1 MQKSDDFRLEKCK
14 RKPIFGWK
22 NVIFPFIILIREIN
36 MLSRNITKDIQK
48 WYLNSSTG
56 LLIDG
61 ARQIGKTTII
71 EDFLVKNN
79 IDFIELNLLENKLA
93 LEAFNTTINA
103 KDLLFR
109 LSSLF
114 NKELIENRTV
124 IFIDE
129 IQEADDAITPIK
141 FLVQNT
147 KFRFIFSG
155 SLLGVK
161 MQDIQSVPVGFLTVL
176 QMYPMDFG
184 EFCKAVGVSDKTM
197 SYLNE
202 CFEKKKPIDEII
214 HKQMLNLFKTY
225 IIVGGMP
232 KAVSEFVKTN
242 DMTKVNRVLES
253 IDFGYR
259 QDITKYQKSNKL
271 LIQDIYNL
279 IPSELN
285 AQNKRFILKNLNE
298 KARFYQYETSFTWL
312 KNSGVGLFV
321 HNVDNPIYPLLASK
335 ERTLFKLFLCDVGL
349 LTYKLYNGN
358 QISILNGDSDLNNG
372 AVYEA
377 VVAQELKTH
386 GFELYYHNDKKRGEI
401 DFLIEKDNTVVPL
414 EVKSGKDYKRHSA
427 LAQLM
432 ANSAFHYREGIVLCN
447 GNLAVE
453 KKTIYL
459 PIYMIDFI
467 QNTKE
472 DGQRLVHLDISSLI

>member
-1 MQKSDDFRLEKCK
+1 
-14 RKPIFGWK
+14 
-22 NVIFPFIILIREIN
+22 
-36 MLSRNITKDIQK
+36 MLRALHFTISRITKNIQE
-48 WYLNSSTG
+48 WYQNSSTG
-56 LLIDG
+56 LLVDG

-71 EDFLVKNN
+71 KDFLVRNN

-93 LEAFNTTINA
+93 LEAFNTATNG

-109 LSSLF
+109 LSSLS
-114 NKELIENRTV
+114 NKELIENKTV

-147 KFRFIFSG
+147 KFKFIFSG

-161 MQDIQSVPVGFLTVL
+161 MQDIQSVPVGYLTVL
-176 QMYPMDFG
+176 QMYPMDFK
-184 EFCKAVGVSDKTM
+184 EFCKAVGVSDKTV

-202 CFEKKKPIDEII
+202 CFESKKPVDEII

-242 DMTKVNRVLES
+242 DMTKVNQVLEN

-259 QDITKYQKSNKL
+259 QDITKYQKDNKL

-285 AQNKRFILKNLNE
+285 AQNKRFILKSLNE

-358 QISILNGDSDLNNG
+358 QISILNGDSTLNYG
-372 AVYEA
+372 AVFEA
-377 VVAQELKTH
+377 VVAQELKAH
-386 GFELYYHNDKKRGEI
+386 GFELFYNSDKKRGEI
-401 DFLIEKDNTVVPL
+401 DFLIEKDNAVIPL

-427 LAQLM
+427 LSQLM
-432 ANSAFHYREGIVLCN
+432 ANNSFNYEEGFVLCN
-447 GNLAVE
+447 GNVE
-453 KKTIYL
+453 TEGKTIYL

-467 QNTKE
+467 QNTKNNE
-472 DGQRLVHLDISSLI
+472 PKLVHLDISSLI

>member
-1 MQKSDDFRLEKCK
+1 MQISSQFRLKKC
-14 RKPIFGWK
+14 
-22 NVIFPFIILIREIN
+22 NSYFIILTGERN
-36 MLSRNITKDIQK
+36 MLYRKITKDIQE
-48 WYLNSSTG
+48 WYQNSSTG
-56 LLIDG
+56 LLVDG

-71 EDFLVKNN
+71 KDFLVRNN

-93 LEAFNTTINA
+93 LEAFNTATNG

-109 LSSLF
+109 LSSLS
-114 NKELIENRTV
+114 NKELIENKTV

-147 KFRFIFSG
+147 KFKFIFSG

-161 MQDIQSVPVGFLTVL
+161 MQDIQSVPVGYLTVL
-176 QMYPMDFG
+176 QMYPMDFK
-184 EFCKAVGVSDKTM
+184 EFCKAVGVSDKTV

-202 CFEKKKPIDEII
+202 CFESKKPVDEII

-242 DMTKVNRVLES
+242 DMTKVNQVLEN

-259 QDITKYQKSNKL
+259 QDITKYQKDNKL

-285 AQNKRFILKNLNE
+285 AQNKRFILKSLNE

-321 HNVDNPIYPLLASK
+321 HNVDNPVYPLLASK

-358 QISILNGDSDLNNG
+358 QISILNGDSTLNYG
-372 AVYEA
+372 AVFEA
-377 VVAQELKTH
+377 VVAQELKAH
-386 GFELYYHNDKKRGEI
+386 GFELFYNSDKKRGEI
-401 DFLIEKDNTVVPL
+401 DFLIEKDNAVIPL

-427 LAQLM
+427 LSQLM
-432 ANSAFHYREGIVLCN
+432 ANNSFNYEEGFVLCN
-447 GNLAVE
+447 GNVE
-453 KKTIYL
+453 TEGKTIYL

-467 QNTKE
+467 QNAKNNE
-472 DGQRLVHLDISSLI
+472 PKLVHLDISSLI

>member
-1 MQKSDDFRLEKCK
+1 MLY
-14 RKPIFGWK
+14 RK
-22 NVIFPFIILIREIN
+22 
-36 MLSRNITKDIQK
+36 ITKDIQE
-48 WYLNSSTG
+48 WYQNSSTG

-71 EDFLVKNN
+71 EDFLIKND

-109 LSSLF
+109 LSSLS
-114 NKELIENRTV
+114 NKELMENKTV

-141 FLVQNT
+141 FLVRNT

-184 EFCKAVGVSDKTM
+184 EFCKAVGVSDKTL
-197 SYLNE
+197 SYLSE
-202 CFEKKKPIDEII
+202 CFDHKKPIDEII

-242 DMTKVNRVLES
+242 DMTKVNQVLES
-253 IDFGYR
+253 IDFGYG
-259 QDITKYQKSNKL
+259 QDITKYQKDNKL

-285 AQNKRFILKNLNE
+285 AQNKRFILKSLNE

-321 HNVDNPIYPLLASK
+321 HNVDNPVYPLLASK

-358 QISILNGDSDLNNG
+358 QVSILNGDSDLNHG

-377 VVAQELKTH
+377 VVAQELKAH
-386 GFELYYHNDKKRGEI
+386 GFELFYNNDKKRGEI
-401 DFLIEKDNTVVPL
+401 DFLIEKDNRVIPL

-427 LAQLM
+427 LSQLM
-432 ANSAFHYREGIVLCN
+432 ANDDFGYREGIVLCN
-447 GNLAVE
+447 GNLATE
-453 KKTIYL
+453 NKAIYL

-467 QNTKE
+467 QNTKKE
-472 DGQRLVHLDISSLI
+472 GKRLVHLDISSLI

>member
-1 MQKSDDFRLEKCK
+1 MQKLTESLLEKCS
-14 RKPIFGWK
+14 
-22 NVIFPFIILIREIN
+22 NYLIILSRVTD
-36 MLSRNITKDIQK
+36 MLYRKLTKDIQD
-48 WYLNSSTG
+48 WYQNSSTG

-71 EDFLVKNN
+71 REFLVNNN
-79 IDFIELNLLENKLA
+79 IRFIELNLLENKLA
-93 LEAFNTTINA
+93 LEAFNTATTE

-109 LSSLF
+109 LSSLS
-114 NKELIENRTV
+114 NKELIENNTV

-129 IQEADDAITPIK
+129 IQEANDAITPIK

-147 KFRFIFSG
+147 KFKFIFSG

-161 MQDIQSVPVGFLTVL
+161 MQDIQSVPVGFLTVF

-184 EFCKAVGVSDKTM
+184 EFCKAVGVSDRTL

-202 CFEKKKPIDEII
+202 CLESKKPVDEII

-225 IIVGGMP
+225 LIVGGMP
-232 KAVSEFVKTN
+232 QAVSEYVKTN
-242 DMTKVNRVLES
+242 DMTKVNRVLEN

-259 QDITKYQKSNKL
+259 QDITKYQRTNKL
-271 LIQDIYNL
+271 LIQDIYDL

-285 AQNKRFILKNLNE
+285 AQNKRFILKSLNK

-321 HNVDNPIYPLLASK
+321 HNADNPVYPLLASK

-349 LTYKLYNGN
+349 LTYKLYTGN
-358 QISILNGDSDLNNG
+358 QILILNGDSNPNYG

-377 VVAQELKTH
+377 VVAQELKAH
-386 GFELYYHNDKKRGEI
+386 GFELFYNSDKKRGEI
-401 DFLIEKDNTVVPL
+401 DFLIEKDNMVIPL
-414 EVKSGKDYKRHSA
+414 EVKSGKNYKRHSA

-432 ANSAFHYREGIVLCN
+432 ANEAFHYREGIVLCN
-447 GNLAVE
+447 DNVE
-453 KKTIYL
+453 VENRIVYL

-467 QNTKE
+467 QNAKN
-472 DGQRLVHLDISSLI
+472 DGQKLVHLDISSLI